1 VALEPKVPR
10 ITKEELKPILDNP
23 GVIVLDVRIGD
34 EWKKSDKKIKGAIR
48 EDPEKDFKVWAL
60 NYQKDKTIVFYWSW
74 PNEETSAWMARQ
86 FISMGYQKVFVLKG
100 GWDEWYKANF
110 PVEPKWSFGLHD
122 LVWNK
127 KGWEKMKR
135 KDSQLFKPLV
145 DTSEKYLRDYCDG
158 KQEDDNRAKIALRV
172 LSLYRQILKVEKE
185 REQIK
190 SEWQKLITG
199 VAELKKVTARKPK
212 RKQGKSLKKI
222 KSKCS

>member
-1 VALEPKVPR
+1 
-10 ITKEELKPILDNP
+10 
-23 GVIVLDVRIGD
+23 
-34 EWKKSDKKIKGAIR
+34 
-48 EDPEKDFKVWAL
+48 
-60 NYQKDKTIVFYWSW
+60 
-74 PNEETSAWMARQ
+74 
-86 FISMGYQKVFVLKG
+86 
-100 GWDEWYKANF
+100 
-110 PVEPKWSFGLHD
+110 
-122 LVWNK
+122 
-127 KGWEKMKR
+127 MKR
-135 KDSQLFKPLV
+135 KDSRLFKPLV